1 MMGMLLTLAQA
12 IGYLSDGTPI
22 VRSVWR
28 WVLERQLDME
38 ILPQLWPGGRDG
50 EIVHV
55 VAIER
60 DDQRGALNPFIV
72 LHFALRFVNHRSDRK
87 ERVIGA
93 HVVFKKKR
101 LWLWKKEILRIPI
114 CKRPEPRQEI
124 EPISNIEI
132 EPMSAPLEIQMYA
145 ESGPL
150 EPAVRDLFPGRFNAY
165 VVLDMVG
172 PMRRL
177 ERFMMDFK
185 RPSANLW
192 DRISPGW

>member
-1 MMGMLLTLAQA
+1 MGMLLAVAQA
-12 IGYLSDGTPI
+12 IGYLFDGMPI
-22 VRSVWR
+22 VRNAWR
-28 WVLERQLDME
+28 WLLERQLEVE
-38 ILPQLWPGGRDG
+38 ILPQLWSSGRDS
-50 EIVHV
+50 EIVHL

-60 DDQRGALNPFIV
+60 DDQRGAANPFIV

-114 CKRPEPRQEI
+114 CRRPGPTQTM

-132 EPMSAPLEIQMYA
+132 EPMSAPLEIQVYA

-165 VVLDMVG
+165 VVLNMVG

-185 RPSANLW
+185 RPSAGFW
-192 DRISPGW
+192 DRISPG